1 MMINNLKKEF
11 NILYNKYNMNNLDIV
26 YLQIICDIIIT
37 NINKNIDNTNN
48 ITEEENPNLIYDD
61 Y

>member
-1 MMINNLKKEF
+1 MINNLKKEF